1 MSMLLS
7 RSLAD
12 IDERHRE
19 NIRPDNRSSREDQS
33 RCAGRIPEA
42 GAMENHVFT
51 CNNATI
57 LQNLQNPQQSSFPAR
72 LPATVHEVG
81 LAVRDY
87 V

>member
-1 MSMLLS
+1 MKGTGKTSGLTTGAPG
-7 RSLAD
+7 R
-12 IDERHRE
+12 
-19 NIRPDNRSSREDQS
+19 DQS

-42 GAMENHVFT
+42 GAMENHVFA
-51 CNNATI
+51 CNRATI